1 MWLSA
6 LALFAVSLGYGV
18 VLPLVPALTGGAE
31 GLGLSLVYSLYSAAK
46 IGTQVPGGVWVD
58 QVGARRIMVVGLS
71 LFCVSTLA
79 LLVPGPVW
87 WLVAVRVV
95 EGVATGLV
103 FPAVFARVFA
113 VRGPGRGTS
122 LGVVGGVGSSGLVVG
137 PVLAGVLGPVD
148 VRLPVA
154 VAAGIALLTLLLVV
168 LERGAP
174 SGLPSAR
181 TLKDELGQ
189 LGRLA
194 RQAAFV
200 GVMLP
205 IGFNK
210 LSYTALQGVL
220 PLHAKAFQG
229 LELPQ
234 VTMLFAAMGVT
245 FALAQPLGGF
255 LADRFP
261 VRPLVSICA
270 PLSMFSLGAMSFAPG
285 HAAYAVALVGYIFGS
300 SLVFAVVMKHAAD
313 TFGGDALGGLYGV
326 LGTLTDTMTVLGP
339 LLFVTLYASQP
350 EVTYVAMALTGVL
363 FVGGFLV
370 LTRRAG

>member
-18 VLPLVPALTGGAE
+18 VVPLVPSLTGGAG

-58 QVGARRIMVVGLS
+58 RVGARRIMVVGLS
-71 LFCVSTLA
+71 LYCVSTLA

-87 WLVAVRVV
+87 WLVGVRVV

-113 VRGPGRGTS
+113 VRGPGQGTS
-122 LGVVGGVGSSGLVVG
+122 LGIVGGVGSSGLVVG
-137 PVLAGVLGPVD
+137 PVLAGLLGPRD

-154 VAAGIALLTLLLVV
+154 VAAAIALLTLVLVV

-174 SGLPSAR
+174 AAPAQVR
-181 TLKDELGQ
+181 TLSDELGQ
-189 LGRLA
+189 LLRLA
-194 RQAAFV
+194 RQGAFV

-220 PLHAKAFQG
+220 PLHAQAHVG
-229 LELPQ
+229 LALPQ
-234 VTMLFAAMGVT
+234 VTLLFAAMGVT

-261 VRPLVSICA
+261 VRPLVSLCA
-270 PLSMFSLGAMSFAPG
+270 PLSMASLAAMSFAPG
-285 HAAYAVALVGYIFGS
+285 PWSYAAALVGYILGS

-339 LLFVTLYASQP
+339 LLFVTLYASAP
-350 EVTYVAMALTGVL
+350 ELTHLAMALTGVL
-363 FVGGFLV
+363 FVAGFL
-370 LTRRAG
+370 LL